1 MAQTPE
7 SKDKK
12 EDDPDASPEHGI
24 LYRKMGIWRIAT
36 LRKDHWWNLHG
47 GIMGTSGLLGPQMTE
62 KFKSIGASTSVLIR
76 LMRDVWDVAPYHF
89 SFWLG
94 SSFVKSME
102 TTVDLY
108 VHTYTLN
115 MVTLRRRDYLLGI
128 LLTSAYA

>member
-12 EDDPDASPEHGI
+12 DDDPDASLEHGI
-24 LYRKMGIWRIAT
+24 VYQKLGIWRIAT
-36 LRKDHWWNLHG
+36 LRNDHWWNLQG
-47 GIMGTSGLLGPQMTE
+47 SIMSTRGLLGPQITE
-62 KFKSIGASTSVLIR
+62 KFKSIGASTSIVIR

-89 SFWLG
+89 LFWLG

-115 MVTLRRRDYLLGI
+115 MVTPPQRDYLLGI